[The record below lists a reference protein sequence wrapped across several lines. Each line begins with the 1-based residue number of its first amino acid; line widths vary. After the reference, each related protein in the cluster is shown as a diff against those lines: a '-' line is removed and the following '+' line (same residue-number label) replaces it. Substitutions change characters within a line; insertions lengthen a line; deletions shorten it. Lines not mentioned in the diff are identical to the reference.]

1 MLKRYI
7 PANYLPYYQL
17 MRIDRPIGT
26 LLLLWPTY
34 MALFLAAGGFPSWKN
49 LAIFTLG
56 VFLMRSAGCVINDYA
71 DRNVDGHVARTSQR
85 PLASGAIKAS
95 SALKL
100 FAALIAMAFI
110 VVLLTNQFTVLLS
123 VGALLLAS
131 AYPFMKR
138 YTHLPQVV
146 LGAAFAWAVPMA
158 FAAELNTVP
167 PEAWLLYAI
176 VVLWAVIYDTFY
188 AMADYEDDLKIGV
201 KSTAVLFGPLA
212 PVIILA
218 MQVGMIAMLL
228 LLAHRFELGAFF
240 TAAIVIAAGLFG
252 YQQLLVRGDSPK
264 PFEAFL
270 NNHWVGL
277 VLFVGIVLAL
287 LL

>member
-1 MLKRYI
+1 MLKRFV

-17 MRIDRPIGT
+17 MRVDRPVGT

-34 MALFLAAGGFPSWKN
+34 MALFLAAEGAPSWQN
-49 LAIFTLG
+49 LVIFTLG

-71 DRNVDGHVARTSQR
+71 DRNVDAHVTRTAQR
-85 PLASGAIKAS
+85 PLASGSITPQK
-95 SALKL
+95 ALKL
-100 FAALIAMAFI
+100 FAMLVALAFA
-110 VVLLTNQFTVLLS
+110 VVLLTNKLTVLLS

-131 AYPFMKR
+131 VYPFMKR

-167 PEAWLLYAI
+167 SEAWLLYAV

-188 AMADYEDDLKIGV
+188 AMADLEDDLKIGV

-212 PVIILA
+212 PGIILM
-218 MQVGMIAMLL
+218 MQVVMVAMLL
-228 LLAHRFELGAFF
+228 LLGQRFELGAFF
-240 TAAIVIAAGLFG
+240 FVAVVITAGLFI
-252 YQQLLVRGDSPK
+252 YQQWLIRQQQPK
-264 PFEAFL
+264 PFAAFL
-270 NNHWVGL
+270 NNQWVGL
-277 VLFVGIVLAL
+277 ALFLGIALAQWL
-287 LL
+287 